1 MKLGINLDHVA
12 TLRQQRKEDEPSLT
26 IAAHAALAGGA
37 DIITI
42 HLRED
47 RRHIQDADV
56 HLIRAIAPVLNLEMA
71 ATAEMVAIALQ
82 VKPDYCC
89 IVPEKRQELTTEGGL
104 AVLKNKAFLTDM
116 IRTLQNTGIHV
127 SLFID
132 PDPAQIEA
140 AAQTGAHCVE
150 LHTGEYAKQY
160 PEGRSHILAQL
171 QKAATQAHQLGL
183 EVHAGH
189 GIKYY
194 NLRPLLDIPEWAAFN
209 IGHSVIARALSVGIE
224 SAVREIKTLIHT
236 NA

>member
-12 TLRQQRKEDEPSLT
+12 TLRQQRKEDEPNLT
-26 IAAHAALAGGA
+26 IAAHDALAGGA

-56 HLIRAIAPVLNLEMA
+56 HLMRAIVPVLNLEMA
-71 ATAEMVAIALQ
+71 ATPEMIAIAQQ

-104 AVLKNKAFLTDM
+104 DVLKNIDVISDM
-116 IRTLQNTGIHV
+116 VQTLQKAGIHV

-132 PDPAQIEA
+132 PDHAQIEA
-140 AAQTGAHCVE
+140 AAKTGAHCVE
-150 LHTGEYAKQY
+150 LHTGEYAKKY
-160 PEGRSHILAQL
+160 PEGRSAVLTQL
-171 QKAATQAHQLGL
+171 QSAATHAKKLGL

-194 NLRPLLDIPEWAAFN
+194 NVRPLLDIPEWEAFN

-224 SAVREIKTLIHT
+224 SAVREMKALISQ
-236 NA
+236 